1 MTTISGVGIHSI
13 GDGRFI
19 YDGREVS
26 FEDMVF
32 MVQMEVINRVDEQ
45 FAAKFNEIKERNK
58 KIKDINDILAMLRKY
73 QNYFNKDGE
82 WIGPDDLK
90 SKYKSSTGKDVGLM
104 KDEDKSKWLE
114 FYREYCQTGIV
125 DDPGISWD
133 CAFSKAD
140 IDGFMENAKA
150 AISNLNAENELD
162 MMVLNRLG
170 NQRNS
175 YLQLMKSLLEKISQ
189 ARSEAARL

>member
-1 MTTISGVGIHSI
+1 MVEIGSVGIQSI

-19 YDGREVS
+19 YDGQEVS

-45 FAAKFNEIKERNK
+45 FAAKFNEIKERNQ
-58 KIKDINDILAMLRKY
+58 KIKEINDMIQILRSYANK
-73 QNYFNKDGE
+73 FDKDGK
-82 WIGPDDLK
+82 WIGEDIPDENDVTGK
-90 SKYKSSTGKDVGLM
+90 FFGEDMEKWKEFWDKYVKTGMIDASGMEDGDFYKS
-104 KDEDKSKWLE
+104 EIE
-114 FYREYCQTGIV
+114 
-125 DDPGISWD
+125 
-133 CAFSKAD
+133 AA
-140 IDGFMENAKA
+140 MENCKA

-175 YLQLMKSLLEKISQ
+175 YLQLMKSLLEKVSQ